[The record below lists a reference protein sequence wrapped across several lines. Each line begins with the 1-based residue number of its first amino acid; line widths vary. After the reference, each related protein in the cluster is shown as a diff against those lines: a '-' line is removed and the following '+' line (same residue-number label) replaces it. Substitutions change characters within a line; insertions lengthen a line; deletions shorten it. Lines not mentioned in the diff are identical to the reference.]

1 MSTIVRR
8 PTQGNSALPSILS
21 DWDPFRLIDSLMR
34 LEPYHETTSR
44 LSEGVAFIPRFDVKE
59 TAEAFLFKADL
70 PGVKDSDVDIS
81 LNGNQLTITG
91 KREAEQQNHSENFY
105 MMERSYGSFS
115 RSFTLPT
122 SANVEK
128 IKADLSHGVL
138 TIELPKRAESQ
149 PRKISL
155 SQVQAA
161 KS

>member
-8 PTQGNSALPSILS
+8 PTQGNTALPSILS

-34 LEPYHETTSR
+34 LEQPYQETASR
-44 LSEGVAFIPRFDVKE
+44 RSEGVAFVPRFDVKE
-59 TAEAFLFKADL
+59 TPEAFLFKADL
-70 PGVKDSDVDIS
+70 PGVSQNDVDIS

-91 KREAEQQNHSENFY
+91 KREAEQQQNTENFF

-122 SANVEK
+122 SANVDK
-128 IKADLSHGVL
+128 IKADLTNGVL
-138 TIELPKRAESQ
+138 TIELPKRAEAQ

-155 SQVQAA
+155 NQVT
-161 KS
+161 KN